1 MQDNKDYFELYHDFV
16 DSHALPREIEIA
28 MTRRAG
34 EYRPIGRDGNPGEP
48 VYMTFDD
55 MAFADR
61 LYQIVA
67 GNELTGASLVA
78 AWAKDPDGEPRPTPD
93 TPEEPVKEPDWAEMF
108 ISAGKNMRWVSLL
121 GYLRDGYSWSDSAEP
136 WSDSADPED
145 NLERLVLEVIRKLA
159 KSRKY
164 AMLFD
169 CKEARIQ
176 EIVSRV
182 SRDIREHAADDFFGK
197 ALPGFVASFRKVTG
211 IITPENASVAAYR
224 FLYGRI
230 RNLALKYARAYMYTY
245 GPNLAPEEMSLPE
258 DIRWADSHKVL
269 PMLPAILLDID
280 NAARFRMMVLTFGTV
295 GTVTYS
301 ALGLNPVVTGD
312 SLERDYPAVNRLC
325 TLLVTEIVRGARAGD
340 YFDPRDTDSS
350 NDAREDE
357 LRDYSLRFLYR
368 KLSGGLLPK
377 DVAML
382 REAVDAQFAASHNV
396 LRPRGRDDAQLRR
409 CMAFLRRMARA
420 SVVRAIYELKKG
432 GREGVE
438 RKLAK
443 PLKL

>member
-1 MQDNKDYFELYHDFV
+1 MQDNKDYLELYYNFV
-16 DSHALPREIEIA
+16 ESHRLASCELAVAAGRGAGRYTIHSREGA
-28 MTRRAG
+28 PLGT
-34 EYRPIGRDGNPGEP
+34 
-48 VYMTFDD
+48 VTMTFDD

-61 LYQIVA
+61 LYQIIT
-67 GNELTGASLVA
+67 GTTELPGASLVA
-78 AWAKDPDGEPRPTPD
+78 AWAKDPDGEPRPTPA

-108 ISAGKNMRWVSLL
+108 ISAGKDIRWVRLL
-121 GYLRDGYSWSDSAEP
+121 SYLRDGCSWNDAVEQ
-136 WSDSADPED
+136 ED
-145 NLERLVLEVIRKLA
+145 DLERLVLEVIGKLA
-159 KSRKY
+159 KSRKH

-197 ALPGFVASFRKVTG
+197 ALPGLVARFRKG
-211 IITPENASVAAYR
+211 NPGSLDLPGPMNASSAAYR

-230 RNLALKYARAYMYTY
+230 RNLALKYARAFLYTY
-245 GPNLAPEEMSLPE
+245 GPNLAVEEMSLPE

-280 NAARFRMMVLTFGTV
+280 NAVRF
-295 GTVTYS
+295 VTYS
-301 ALGLNPVVTGD
+301 ALGMNPVVTED
-312 SLERDYPAVNRLC
+312 SLESDYPALNRLC
-325 TLLVTEIVRGARAGD
+325 TLLVAEIVRGVRAGD

-350 NDAREDE
+350 NDDKEAW

-382 REAVDAQFAASHNV
+382 REAVDAQFAARHNV
-396 LRPRGRDDAQLRR
+396 LKLHGRDDAQLRR

-443 PLKL
+443 PLY